1 MSAKITLY
9 SEPQLIDKVKL
20 YAKKHNT
27 SVSKMVTNFFE
38 LIVNQEDEQNNKKS
52 KNTSKLYGILK
63 NKQIDKTKYNE
74 YLENKYL

>member
-9 SEPQLIDKVKL
+9 TEPQLIDKVKL
-20 YAKKHNT
+20 YAKKNNT

-38 LIVNQEDEQNNKKS
+38 LIVNQEEEQNNKKS
-52 KNTSKLYGILK
+52 KNTSKLCGLLK
-63 NKQIDKTKYNE
+63 NKAIDETNYTE